1 MLLVMDFDK
10 MDSSSSLEWRETDKQ
25 IKKLTKRSLFRNND
39 VVQEQALN
47 GISPLFVDFVVA
59 ADDSQFY
66 ALTPKATAAA
76 TTTKFL
82 T

>member
-1 MLLVMDFDK
+1 M
-10 MDSSSSLEWRETDKQ
+10 EREIKR
-25 IKKLTKRSLFRNND
+25 KKLTKRSLLRNND

-66 ALTPKATAAA
+66 ALTPTATSTT